1 MSEKKTGG
9 NGNIAVGFG
18 KIFIQ
23 CFKNIFINLPGCFSN
38 SWKNAKS
45 VRKETEKSFMW
56 MGSRN
61 TPATIP
67 GNPPPTPQPGIGAKI
82 GSAMCATIVFVV
94 MVFIRFLVS
103 PFVLIP

>member
-1 MSEKKTGG
+1 MSDQKKGG
-9 NGNIAVGFG
+9 NMSSEIGRTFV
-18 KIFIQ
+18 Q
-23 CFKNIFINLPGCFSN
+23 CAKNIFIRLPGCFSN

-45 VRKETEKSFMW
+45 VRKETEKFFMW

-67 GNPPPTPQPGIGAKI
+67 GNTRPSPQPGIGAKI
-82 GSAMCATIVFVV
+82 GSAICATIVFVI
-94 MVFIRFLVS
+94 MLSLRFFVS